1 MLKEKRQRRG
11 GKSKVRQ
18 YLTGFGCFYSE
29 LPDED
34 FPDVR
39 GRGRKG
45 RGWGEKQTSVLFF

>member
-1 MLKEKRQRRG
+1 MLKEKRLRRRG
-11 GKSKVRQ
+11 GERKVRH
-18 YLTGFGCFYSE
+18 YLTGFDCFHCE

-45 RGWGEKQTSVLFF
+45 RGSGEKKKP